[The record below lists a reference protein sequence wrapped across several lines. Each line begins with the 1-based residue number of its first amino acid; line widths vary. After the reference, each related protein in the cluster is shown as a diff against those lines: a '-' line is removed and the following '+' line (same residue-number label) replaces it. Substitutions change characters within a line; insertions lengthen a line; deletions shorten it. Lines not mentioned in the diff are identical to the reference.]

1 MALVPCRECGKE
13 IADSAP
19 ACPDC
24 GAPSIGQAKVQA
36 LMERVESQSE
46 MTGANFLKMMG
57 AVLLPF
63 LAIFGVM
70 YLFGAFG

>member
-13 IADSAP
+13 IADSAA

-36 LMERVESQSE
+36 FMEKVESGQE
-46 MTGANFLKMMG
+46 MTGANVLKMLV

-70 YLFGAFG
+70 YLLM